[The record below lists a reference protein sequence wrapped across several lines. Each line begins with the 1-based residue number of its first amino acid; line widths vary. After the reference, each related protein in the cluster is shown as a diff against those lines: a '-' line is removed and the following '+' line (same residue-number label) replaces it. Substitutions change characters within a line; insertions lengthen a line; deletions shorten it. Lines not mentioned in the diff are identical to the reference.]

1 MMSRRNIALS
11 ATGLL
16 LVLGVTFGVMHWA
29 AAPKA
34 WPDFLMDKPD
44 APRYNTEVAKR
55 DFGYRTGNHVPV
67 GLYFKL
73 LPGMELL
80 SDQMVV
86 NGDFQIVSQ
95 QEYREKS
102 GEDTLVRIDLTVQ
115 TFVLKPKLEVKPTI
129 AYRSAAGGE
138 VKKLDLLPIEV
149 YSSQTFDGRKSEH
162 PKENEDV
169 TFVADSHLITTGG
182 MVTVGGLGVLFAVGV
197 LMRNRRPRV
206 KREKVAKKSKA
217 PDAATGPFP
226 PGWTPVQEAWA
237 AIVGGD
243 RSKPAFTLAAET
255 IRTYFG
261 VNTLTVSEL
270 QCSTAQH
277 KDLLAAFLTICEKA
291 LWTTTALSD
300 ADVEAASTVLR
311 NIEAALL
318 APPAPATPA
327 AK

>member
-1 MMSRRNIALS
+1 MSRKNIVLT

-16 LVLGVTFGVMHWA
+16 LALGVTFGVMQWTGA
-29 AAPKA
+29 SKT

-55 DFGYRTGNHVPV
+55 DFGYRTGNHVPI

-73 LPGMELL
+73 SPGMELL
-80 SDQMVV
+80 TDQMVV

-129 AYRSAAGGE
+129 AYRSAQGGE

-162 PKENEDV
+162 PKESADITFLSDGHLTV
-169 TFVADSHLITTGG
+169 TSALVFTGAVG
-182 MVTVGGLGVLFAVGV
+182 VVLAVGGLV
-197 LMRNRRPRV
+197 RNRKPRV
-206 KREKVAKKSKA
+206 KREKVAKSKTA
-217 PDAATGPFP
+217 EASGPFP
-226 PGWTPVQEAWA
+226 TGWTPVQEAWA

-243 RSKPAFTLAAET
+243 RSKAAYTTVVESL
-255 IRTYFG
+255 RTFFAI
-261 VNTLTVSEL
+261 NTLTVSEL
-270 QCSTAQH
+270 KHSAVQN
-277 KDLLAAFLTICEKA
+277 KELIAAFLTICEKA
-291 LWTTTALSD
+291 LWTKTPVSN
-300 ADVEAASTVLR
+300 ADVDAASALMLE
-311 NIEAALL
+311 IEAVLL
-318 APPAPATPA
+318 APATPTA
-327 AK
+327 V

>member
-1 MMSRRNIALS
+1 MSRKNIAL
-11 ATGLL
+11 TGLGL
-16 LVLGVTFGVMHWA
+16 ILALGVTFSVMHWSGA
-29 AAPKA
+29 SRQ

-44 APRYNTEVAKR
+44 APRYNTDVAKR

-129 AYRSAAGGE
+129 AYRSKAGGE

-149 YSSQTFDGRKSEH
+149 YSSQTYDGRKSEH
-162 PKENEDV
+162 PKESQDIAMV
-169 TFVADSHLITTGG
+169 SDSHLTVTGG
-182 MVTVGGLGVLFAVGV
+182 LVVAGALGAVFAAGWLV
-197 LMRNRRPRV
+197 RNRKPRV
-206 KREKVAKKSKA
+206 KREKVSKTKVTV
-217 PDAATGPFP
+217 ATGPFP

-237 AIVGGD
+237 AIVSGD
-243 RSKPAFTLAAET
+243 RSKQAFTRAAES

-261 VNTLTVSEL
+261 VNTLTVSEIKV
-270 QCSTAQH
+270 STVPH
-277 KDLLAAFLTICEKA
+277 KELLASFLTICEKA
-291 LWTTTALSD
+291 LWTTSPVSD
-300 ADVEAASTVLR
+300 ADVKAASAVITD
-311 NIEAALL
+311 IETELL
-318 APPAPATPA
+318 TPPA
-327 AK
+327 K

>member
-1 MMSRRNIALS
+1 MSRKNIALVG
-11 ATGLL
+11 TGLVL
-16 LVLGVTFGVMHWA
+16 ALGVTFGLMRWSA
-29 AAPKA
+29 AARA

-73 LPGMELL
+73 SPGMELL

-115 TFVLKPKLEVKPTI
+115 TFQLKPKLEVKPTI
-129 AYRSAAGGE
+129 AYRSTAGGE
-138 VKKLDLLPIEV
+138 VKKMDLLPIEV
-149 YSSQTFDGRKSEH
+149 YSSQTYDGRKSEH
-162 PKENEDV
+162 PKES
-169 TFVADSHLITTGG
+169 ADIAIIADNHLTVTGG
-182 MVTVGGLGVLFAVGV
+182 LIVAGALGAVFAAGWLV
-197 LMRNRRPRV
+197 RNRKPRV
-206 KREKVAKKSKA
+206 KRAKPSKTKVKVVS
-217 PDAATGPFP
+217 GPFP

-243 RSKPAFTLAAET
+243 HSKPAFTRAAES

-261 VNTLTVSEL
+261 VNTLTVSEIER
-270 QCSTAQH
+270 STVEH
-277 KDLLAAFLTICEKA
+277 KKLIASFLVICEKA
-291 LWTTTALSD
+291 LWTTTPVSD
-300 ADVEAASTVLR
+300 NDVTAASAVMLD
-311 NIEAALL
+311 IETALL
-318 APPAPATPA
+318 SAPA